1 MNAADTVWL
10 RLEDNGSDV
19 APIPQGIKG
28 EQSID
33 KSNSIAKQATLYL
46 THFQSFFFRHSF

>member
-1 MNAADTVWL
+1 MRLHPL
-10 RLEDNGSDV
+10 RGKKSSVENECCGYGVVEDNGSDV

-33 KSNSIAKQATLYL
+33 KV
-46 THFQSFFFRHSF
+46 